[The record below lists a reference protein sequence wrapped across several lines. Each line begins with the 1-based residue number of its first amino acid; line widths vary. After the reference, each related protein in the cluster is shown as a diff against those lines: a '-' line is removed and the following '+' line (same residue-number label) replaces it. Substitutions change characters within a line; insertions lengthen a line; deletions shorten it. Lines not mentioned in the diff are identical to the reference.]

1 MSEKVKINKVETPI
15 DQRETFVSL
24 SKNFSEGSLSVAEK
38 LKVLYALQQ
47 TDNEIDKIFALRGA
61 LPQEVEAVEA
71 ELASLKGKIEA
82 NKEIIAGFE
91 ANIDK
96 NKQDIVELDEE
107 INKYHEQLGNVSNSR
122 EYDSINKELENLGL
136 LRDIAEKHIND
147 ARFAISEKKDAIE
160 VTNDRIAIREEDLAA
175 KKAELEGIVEST
187 SKDEAT
193 LTAKRKQFS
202 DQLDERTLSAYDR
215 IRASVHNHLAV
226 VPVYEESCGG
236 CFNAITPQ
244 KLVEIASGN
253 KLVICEHCGRILVNP
268 LADVEA

>member
-147 ARFAISEKKDAIE
+147 ARFAISEKKDAID
-160 VTNDRIAIREEDLAA
+160 VINDRIAIREEDLAA
-175 KKAELEGIVEST
+175 KKAELERGLTKIRPQCSQITSLFPEAIST
-187 SKDEAT
+187 SFCGVMALKHPPQDSSYT
-193 LTAKRKQFS
+193 GTTAK
-202 DQLDERTLSAYDR
+202 
-215 IRASVHNHLAV
+215 
-226 VPVYEESCGG
+226 
-236 CFNAITPQ
+236 
-244 KLVEIASGN
+244 
-253 KLVICEHCGRILVNP
+253 
-268 LADVEA
+268 

>member
-1 MSEKVKINKVETPI
+1 MLHAGERDADLSLLFFVVPVDTLLQIGGDLVLQIPCEEKIPCLGT
-15 DQRETFVSL
+15 
-24 SKNFSEGSLSVAEK
+24 
-38 LKVLYALQQ
+38 
-47 TDNEIDKIFALRGA
+47 GA
-61 LPQEVEAVEA
+61 LP
-71 ELASLKGKIEA
+71 
-82 NKEIIAGFE
+82 
-91 ANIDK
+91 
-96 NKQDIVELDEE
+96 IVELDEE

-147 ARFAISEKKDAIE
+147 ARFAISEKKDAIN
-160 VTNDRIAIREEDLAA
+160 VINDRIAIREEDLAA

-187 SKDEAT
+187 SKDEQT

-244 KLVEIASGN
+244 KLVDIASGN
-253 KLVICEHCGRILVNP
+253 KLVICENCGRILVNP

>member
-47 TDNEIDKIFALRGA
+47 TDNEIDKILALRGA

-96 NKQDIVELDEE
+96 NKQDIVELDD
-107 INKYHEQLGNVSNSR
+107 VSNSR

-147 ARFAISEKKDAIE
+147 ARFAISEKKDAID
-160 VTNDRIAIREEDLAA
+160 VINDRIAIREEDLAA

-187 SKDEAT
+187 SKDEQT